1 MQFDIDAKIES
12 DTSDGINNV
21 KIFCYDLT
29 LLFKGHNHNINFIFH
44 DSRLFDGIDERQKT
58 DIFRTVYEEFFNTNK
73 QYIATVNQNQ
83 LDEIKRLLTDEK
95 FKKII
100 IDNTIL
106 TLTDESDSQ
115 KLLGIKVDIDD
126 K

>member
-29 LLFKGHNHNINFIFH
+29 ILFKGYNHHMDFIFH

-58 DIFRTVYEEFFNTNK
+58 DIFRTVYEEFYNTNK
-73 QYIATVNQNQ
+73 QYIASVNQNQ
-83 LDEIKRLLTDEK
+83 LGEIKGQLTEEE

-100 IDNTIL
+100 IDNTVL

-115 KLLGIKVDIDD
+115 KLLGIKVDIGE
-126 K
+126 